1 MPEAPC
7 IRVLGRP
14 PLPSPGPGLVP
25 MEGAGLERGL
35 APAGVTVGKEADK
48 QIRFIRRCIS

>member
-1 MPEAPC
+1 MPEAPR

-14 PLPSPGPGLVP
+14 PLPSPRPGSVP
-25 MEGAGLERGL
+25 MEGAGLEGGL
-35 APAGVTVGKEADK
+35 AAAGVTVGKEADK